1 MFNWLRNLFKREE
14 EKTEIWSVVSGPTLA
29 EDLSSYELEDLEVHD
44 TAVRLILK
52 IAVGS
57 DVFDIEAWFDSLEDA
72 KPIYE
77 HFQKSIEPLPI
88 NLKGFRAYE

>member
-1 MFNWLRNLFKREE
+1 MFNWLRNLFRQEE

-29 EDLSSYELEDLEVHD
+29 EDLGDEELDDLDVHD
-44 TAVRLILK
+44 TAVRMVLK

-57 DVFDIEAWFDSLEDA
+57 DVFDIEAWFDSYEDA
-72 KPIYE
+72 KPIAD

-88 NLKGFRAYE
+88 NLKGL